1 MTRPNILLLTVDSL
15 RADHLGC
22 YGYAKDT
29 SPHLDALAGQG
40 IVFENAFAAGI
51 PTMPSFTTLLSGT
64 HPYRHGITAHASEQ
78 RLKPDVELLPQLAK
92 RAGYTTI
99 AIDNL
104 ATQANGRGSWFPRG
118 FDYYSS
124 FLYKPFSNQ
133 SEQLCDRALSFIE
146 EFRERSWLLWL
157 HLWDPH
163 SPYGPPPPYDTMH
176 YSPNQST
183 LGHERLAAVERLAP
197 EYYEEFLGDMKLK
210 VRDDY
215 DYILAQYDGEISY
228 VDAQIGRVLEQLKVL
243 GLWDSSIIVAMS
255 DHGEAFGEGDV
266 EFDHH
271 GLYDAVTRVAQIWRV
286 PNIESGRCAALVS
299 TEDIMPTLCEIASIP
314 LPESEITGRSFVP
327 VLRDQST
334 LHRDFVISIESTR
347 QASMALR
354 TPKWKLV
361 QPIVQTAQGAP
372 LPDIYG
378 RERDSKVLLFDLEN
392 DPAETRD
399 VGEVFPAVRD
409 DLQQQLNAWRAAE
422 VARRGGDDPLLENG
436 LSLGYDEF
444 MARLSSRKLR
454 G

>member
-1 MTRPNILLLTVDSL
+1 MTRPNILLLTIDSL

-22 YGYAKDT
+22 YGYAKNT
-29 SPHLDALAGQG
+29 SPNLDALASQG

-78 RLKPDVELLPQLAK
+78 RLKPDVELLPQLAG
-92 RAGYTTI
+92 RAGYVTI

-146 EFRERSWLLWL
+146 EFRERPWLLWL

-176 YSPNQST
+176 YQKGGAAGRS
-183 LGHERLAAVERLAP
+183 RLDAVKRWVP
-197 EYYEEFLGDMKLK
+197 EYYEEFLADMKLK
-210 VRDDY
+210 VANDY
-215 DYILAQYDGEISY
+215 DYLVAQYDGEISY
-228 VDAQIGRVLEQLKVL
+228 VDAQIGRVLDTLKSL
-243 GLWDSSIIVAMS
+243 GLWDTSIVVAMS
-255 DHGEAFGEGDV
+255 DHGEAFGEGGV

-271 GLYDAVTRVAQIWRV
+271 GLYDAVTRVAQVWRV
-286 PNIESGRCAALVS
+286 PDLESGRRDALVS
-299 TEDIMPTLCEIASIP
+299 TEDILPTLCELSSVP
-314 LPESEITGRSFVP
+314 LPQDEITGRSFVP
-327 VLRDQST
+327 VLHDQST
-334 LHRDFVISIESTR
+334 LHRDFVVSIESTR
-347 QASMALR
+347 QASIALR
-354 TPKWKLV
+354 TTKWKLL
-361 QPIVQTAQGAP
+361 QPIVRDARGAL

-378 RERDSKVLLFDLEN
+378 RERDPKVQLFDLEN
-392 DPAETRD
+392 DAKETCD
-399 VGEVFPAVRD
+399 VGDKFPAVRD
-409 DLQQQLNAWRAAE
+409 DLQRQLSAWRAAE

>member
-1 MTRPNILLLTVDSL
+1 MIRPNILLLTIDSL

-22 YGYAKDT
+22 YGYAKNT
-29 SPHLDALAGQG
+29 SPHLDSLASQG

-78 RLKPDVELLPQLAK
+78 RLKPDVELMPQLAK
-92 RAGYTTI
+92 DAGYVTI

-133 SEQLCDRALSFIE
+133 SEQLCDRALGFIE
-146 EFRERSWLLWL
+146 EFQERPWLLWL

-163 SPYGPPPPYDTMH
+163 SPYGPPAPYDTMH
-176 YSPNQST
+176 YQEGGAQGRS
-183 LGHERLAAVERLAP
+183 RLDAVKRWAP
-197 EYYEEFLGDMKLK
+197 EYYDEFLADMKLK
-210 VRDDY
+210 VSDDY
-215 DYILAQYDGEISY
+215 EYVLAQYDGEITY
-228 VDAQIGRVLEQLKVL
+228 VDTQIGRVLQHLKTL
-243 GLWDSSIIVAMS
+243 GLWDSSIVVAMS
-255 DHGEAFGEGDV
+255 DHGEAFGEGDI

-286 PNIESGRCAALVS
+286 PGLEGGRREALVS
-299 TEDIMPTLCEIASIP
+299 TEDILPTLCDLAVVR
-314 LPESEITGRSFVP
+314 LPQNEITGESFAS
-327 VLRDQST
+327 VLRDQSAA
-334 LHRDFVISIESTR
+334 HRKFVVSVESTR
-347 QASMALR
+347 QASIALR
-354 TPKWKLV
+354 TAKWKLL
-361 QPIVQTAQGAP
+361 QPIVRGARIAV

-378 RERDSKVLLFDLEN
+378 RERDPKVLLFDLEN
-392 DPAETRD
+392 DPQETRD
-399 VGEVFPAVRD
+399 VGDEFPAVRD
-409 DLQQQLNAWRAAE
+409 ELLQQLGAWREAE
-422 VARRGGDDPLLENG
+422 VARRGGDDPLLKNG